1 MLNIPASILY
11 LLSSGV
17 NELFGLAGGPTK
29 DAELDNL
36 KIFRINHDSTQTII
50 QFDYN
55 DLMWSDNSRLSKP
68 IKIPMLKAGDI
79 LLVPGEPRFFLKD
92 YLSLGL
98 SVISTI
104 ASIATL
110 FVYLYK
116 K

>member
-1 MLNIPASILY
+1 M
-11 LLSSGV
+11 
-17 NELFGLAGGPTK
+17 
-29 DAELDNL
+29 
-36 KIFRINHDSTQTII
+36 FRINPDSSQTVI

-55 DLMWSDNSRLSKP
+55 DLLWSDGGLEKR
-68 IKIPMLKAGDI
+68 IKIPKLKAGDI

-104 ASIATL
+104 ASIVTL